1 MILNTLGK
9 SLLTGLVAFFSV
21 VSIAIV
27 GIISITYGMGQGAF
41 SGHEFEHY
49 MVFAM
54 PSLIG
59 VVPMGIAAT
68 LTSIV
73 LTAIEAQWKYFI
85 VPMIMPWI
93 TPIGILIG
101 TSTLY

>member
-27 GIISITYGMGQGAF
+27 GIIFMMYGMGQGAI
-41 SGHEFEHY
+41 SGLEMKRY

-59 VVPMGIAAT
+59 VVPMGIAAIA
-68 LTSIV
+68 TSIV
-73 LTAIEAQWKYFI
+73 LTATEAQWKYFI
-85 VPMIMPWI
+85 IPMIMPWVM
-93 TPIGILIG
+93 PIGILIG
-101 TSTLY
+101 TTAVN

>member
-27 GIISITYGMGQGAF
+27 GIIFMMYGMGQGDI
-41 SGHEFEHY
+41 SGLEMKRY

-59 VVPMGIAAT
+59 VVPMGIAAIA
-68 LTSIV
+68 TSIV
-73 LTAIEAQWKYFI
+73 LTATEAQWKYFI
-85 VPMIMPWI
+85 IPMIMPWVM
-93 TPIGILIG
+93 PIGILIG
-101 TSTLY
+101 TTAVN

>member
-27 GIISITYGMGQGAF
+27 GIIFITYGMGQGAF
-41 SGHEFEHY
+41 SGH
-49 MVFAM
+49 
-54 PSLIG
+54 
-59 VVPMGIAAT
+59 
-68 LTSIV
+68 
-73 LTAIEAQWKYFI
+73 
-85 VPMIMPWI
+85 PMIMPWI